1 MKHAFRHILLL
12 LCGAL
17 LAVGCSKKTII
28 PDDDLERI
36 TREMFLAN
44 AYAATEKVATDS
56 LDIYT
61 PILVRY
67 GYSQDDFFNTLANFQ
82 KRKSARY
89 SDIVE
94 AAIKNLEGLSSGYER
109 KLRELRYVD
118 SLAKSMLRKEVLFVE
133 RVKVT
138 RFKDTTRLKLTI
150 PVRDEGEYIVSYNYL
165 IDSLDKNL
173 RLQSN
178 HAVYDAQGE
187 RNYIMRNNLTRYVRK
202 SYTTTIF
209 PKKGST
215 TYVLSLA
222 DYAKREDEPY
232 IIFDSI
238 RVVYLPPVDEALA
251 HMDSLMRFRPGI
263 MDNDTIRA
271 RGYLDAKPPRLP
283 HDTVWVAIDSLDLA
297 EATLLKGR
305 ADSLTGRADE
315 VAKEV
320 KKLLAKSEKLHT
332 AAAKKWYRNDSL
344 RAVAHAKNLAEAE
357 KLTRKA
363 DSLTLVGD
371 TLRQRAEV
379 LTLRGDSLETVV
391 LGAPR
396 EKTTTK

>member
-61 PILVRY
+61 PILARY

-215 TYVLSLA
+215 TYVLTLA

-238 RVVYLPPVDEALA
+238 RVVYLHPSMRPSHTRTPP
-251 HMDSLMRFRPGI
+251 
-263 MDNDTIRA
+263 
-271 RGYLDAKPPRLP
+271 
-283 HDTVWVAIDSLDLA
+283 
-297 EATLLKGR
+297 
-305 ADSLTGRADE
+305 
-315 VAKEV
+315 
-320 KKLLAKSEKLHT
+320 
-332 AAAKKWYRNDSL
+332 
-344 RAVAHAKNLAEAE
+344 
-357 KLTRKA
+357 
-363 DSLTLVGD
+363 
-371 TLRQRAEV
+371 
-379 LTLRGDSLETVV
+379 
-391 LGAPR
+391 
-396 EKTTTK
+396 

>member
-1 MKHAFRHILLL
+1 
-12 LCGAL
+12 
-17 LAVGCSKKTII
+17 
-28 PDDDLERI
+28 
-36 TREMFLAN
+36 
-44 AYAATEKVATDS
+44 
-56 LDIYT
+56 
-61 PILVRY
+61 
-67 GYSQDDFFNTLANFQ
+67 
-82 KRKSARY
+82 
-89 SDIVE
+89 
-94 AAIKNLEGLSSGYER
+94 
-109 KLRELRYVD
+109 
-118 SLAKSMLRKEVLFVE
+118 MLRKEVLFVE

-215 TYVLSLA
+215 TYVLTLA

-320 KKLLAKSEKLHT
+320 EKLLAKSEKLHT